1 MGYDFSIDDVAY
13 LRSDAGRSALAFADS
28 LALQPDTM
36 LGDIEKLAK
45 GYSPHQA
52 ALVETVTCRRKAVG
66 KLRDPQRLLLTADA
80 LQQATAYPV
89 ADHRAAEL
97 AARYPGATVHDVTC
111 SIGADLAAL
120 ARTRGLGDVIG
131 SDLDEVRLAM
141 AQHNVPEA
149 AVSRADALVPSSDA
163 DVFIADPARRSG
175 GRRTFRMDDTEPPL
189 LDVLDVYAGRPLVM
203 KSAPGIDYTLLRER
217 HGFTGEVQVVSL
229 DGGVREA
236 CLWSEPA
243 PGVTRRATV
252 IRTGTNTTY
261 EITDAAD
268 DSAAVDDAGIW
279 IMDPDGAVV
288 RAGLVRHYAK
298 AHGLWQLDPQ
308 IAYLSGD
315 ELPVGERGWRVLEQ
329 LVYSE
334 KQLKR
339 RLAELD
345 CGAVE
350 ILVRGIDADPDA
362 LRKRLKLKGSRS
374 LAVVIT
380 RIGRRGVMFICE
392 AGVRRT

>member
-1 MGYDFSIDDVAY
+1 M
-13 LRSDAGRSALAFADS
+13 
-28 LALQPDTM
+28 
-36 LGDIEKLAK
+36 E
-45 GYSPHQA
+45 
-52 ALVETVTCRRKAVG
+52 
-66 KLRDPQRLLLTADA
+66 
-80 LQQATAYPV
+80 
-89 ADHRAAEL
+89 
-97 AARYPGATVHDVTC
+97 
-111 SIGADLAAL
+111 
-120 ARTRGLGDVIG
+120 
-131 SDLDEVRLAM
+131 
-141 AQHNVPEA
+141 
-149 AVSRADALVPSSDA
+149 
-163 DVFIADPARRSG
+163 
-175 GRRTFRMDDTEPPL
+175 DTEPPL
-189 LDVLDVYAGRPLVM
+189 LDVLDVYAGKPLVM
-203 KSAPGIDYTLLRER
+203 KSAPGLDYDLLRER

-236 CLWSEPA
+236 CLWSEPT
-243 PGVTRRATV
+243 PGVHAACHRDPD
-252 IRTGTNTTY
+252 GSHDL

-268 DSAAVDDAGIW
+268 DSAGVDDAGTW

-350 ILVRGIDADPDA
+350 ILVRGIDVDPDA
-362 LRKRLKLKGSRS
+362 LRKRLKLKGSQS

-380 RIGRRGVMFICE
+380 RIGRRGVMFVCE
-392 AGVRRT
+392 AGVRRS